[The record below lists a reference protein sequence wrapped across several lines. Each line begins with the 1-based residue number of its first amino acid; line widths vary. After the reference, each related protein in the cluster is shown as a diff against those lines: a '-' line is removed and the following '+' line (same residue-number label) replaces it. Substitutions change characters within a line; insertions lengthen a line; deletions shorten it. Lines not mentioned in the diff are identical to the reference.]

1 MIFVNLKIPSQG
13 CSNFQNQVSH
23 TKIND
28 ANDSANLE
36 DNQLDTLSHIQWN
49 DSHILE
55 AF

>member
-1 MIFVNLKIPSQG
+1 MPSQG

-23 TKIND
+23 TKIKIND

-36 DNQLDTLSHIQWN
+36 DNQLDTLSHIQLN
-49 DSHILE
+49 GSHILE